1 MDAMMN
7 GMNGSVLLAVAVGD
21 SIDLGGGET
30 TVSESSKPERRSK
43 TRYVLVL
50 TKYTPT
56 DE

>member
-1 MDAMMN
+1 MDAM
-7 GMNGSVLLAVAVGD
+7 MNGSVLLAVAVGD

-30 TVSESSKPERRSK
+30 TVSESGKPERRSK